1 MTNYLLYSAFLSS
14 KFGDDDIEIYA
25 ESYKKGLSMA
35 KKASRIAGK
44 KLVGF
49 RGTRHRLQHK
59 KGVFYSRQQRYV
71 DQQIV

>member
-1 MTNYLLYSAFLSS
+1 MYSAFLSS

-25 ESYKKGLSMA
+25 ESYDEGLSLA
-35 KKASRIAGK
+35 KKASKKTGK

-59 KGVFYSRQQRYV
+59 KGVFYCQKPRYV
-71 DQQIV
+71 SQQIV